1 MRGSV
6 VDLHDRY
13 HLAIEAHAQARRSG
27 SDCDLS
33 LLQAVEDLS
42 LRALVSEFL
51 FKLSRHARIRL
62 SPVPS
67 DLRSRQVGA
76 PAWDR
81 VETKCLVKILGRDL
95 ADPAVF
101 VSRPTCQPAPDPPL
115 CVARVRS

>member
-81 VETKCLVKILGRDL
+81 EKTECLYETLERDL
-95 ADPAVF
+95 ADLTALM
-101 VSRPTCQPAPDPPL
+101 SRRHVNLRQ
-115 CVARVRS
+115 ARQVV